1 MGGIACKR
9 KARNKRWR
17 QKRRRLSTD
26 YHSSQGTVFYYPIY
40 QRNSAKHDAP
50 PLLFRQVTAAFT
62 FSYLSSLR
70 DTVSR
75 GSCSSITNSFLA
87 YVGTVY
93 IKEEETSNFLWLNVP
108 STVRGFQSKESDFFK
123 TVLAARLPESYPIV
137 QTRLCRLKENV
148 LESCISHLRSP
159 DYLVSTQSI
168 FKSNVT
174 CLLLPNKDSIEN
186 KSPSMMN
193 RFLCSDGFY
202 RVSIQPHLNKLKPQS
217 PNSECYSYQSKPM
230 RTLTSNQSHR
240 TGCYYC

>member
-1 MGGIACKR
+1 MLVTRWSYLCVTLLRGSFACHFFQMGGIACKR

-17 QKRRRLSTD
+17 QKRRRLSSD

-93 IKEEETSNFLWLNVP
+93 IKEEEASNFLWLNVP
-108 STVRGFQSKESDFFK
+108 STVRGSQSKESDF
-123 TVLAARLPESYPIV
+123 
-137 QTRLCRLKENV
+137 
-148 LESCISHLRSP
+148 LRQ
-159 DYLVSTQSI
+159 YL
-168 FKSNVT
+168 
-174 CLLLPNKDSIEN
+174 L
-186 KSPSMMN
+186 
-193 RFLCSDGFY
+193 
-202 RVSIQPHLNKLKPQS
+202 
-217 PNSECYSYQSKPM
+217 
-230 RTLTSNQSHR
+230 
-240 TGCYYC
+240 